1 MPRGP
6 AALTAP
12 VDPALAA
19 RLLRGL
25 GFLVHPDLPDLAGDA
40 YLLVALRPAPE
51 LDHFDPER
59 LIVWVTDGS
68 RGDRLEITRTTRPID
83 KDYSWGTIR
92 VVDRFGI
99 ANEFVSTGGRLA
111 VEHVGDAT
119 IAILTSSAPILRR
132 GGHSQGWDAAAA
144 NLSAYFG
151 RLLLT
156 VDYVAG
162 FEAKLAGATPL
173 ARYSAFVGDAIDRH
187 RGSAALRAEHGALW
201 PLLCSERKRLLRDH
215 PDAWA
220 DGEALLALARMGM
233 PAPVGAP
240 RALAGAPTAA

>member
-6 AALTAP
+6 ACLTAP

-19 RLLRGL
+19 RVLDGW

-59 LIVWVTDGS
+59 LGVWVSNGA
-68 RGDRLEITRTTRPID
+68 RGDRLEITRATRPIGL
-83 KDYSWGTIR
+83 DYSWGTIR
-92 VVDRFGI
+92 IVDRFGI

-111 VEHVGDAT
+111 VERIGDTT

-144 NLSAYFG
+144 DMAAFFG
-151 RLLLT
+151 RLLLA
-156 VDYVAG
+156 VDLVPG
-162 FEAKLAGATPL
+162 FEGQLTSATPL
-173 ARYSAFVGDAIDRH
+173 TRYAAFIADAIERY
-187 RGSAALRAEHGALW
+187 RSSPLLRAEHGGLW
-201 PLLCSERKRLLRDH
+201 PLLCQERGRLEAVYPSD
-215 PDAWA
+215 WA
-220 DGEALLALARMGM
+220 AGQDLLSAARAGLSASARRE
-233 PAPVGAP
+233 PAA
-240 RALAGAPTAA
+240 

>member
-12 VDPALAA
+12 VDPDVAA
-19 RLLRGL
+19 RLLDGW

-59 LIVWVTDGS
+59 LAVWVTDGS
-68 RGDRLEITRTTRPID
+68 RGGRLEITRATRPVD
-83 KDYSWGTIR
+83 LDYSWGTIR

-99 ANEFVSTGGRLA
+99 ANEFVSTGGRLS
-111 VEHVGDAT
+111 VDRVGDTAL
-119 IAILTSSAPILRR
+119 AVLTSSAPILRR

-144 NLSAYFG
+144 DLAAFFG

-156 VDYVAG
+156 VDCVPG
-162 FEAKLAGATPL
+162 FEGLVSTTTPL
-173 ARYSAFVGDAIDRH
+173 ARYAAFIADGLERH
-187 RGSAALRAEHGALW
+187 RGSARLRDEHDTFW
-201 PLLCSERKRLLRDH
+201 PLLCSERRRLEVEH
-215 PDAWA
+215 PLDWTSGVVLLESVHSVGRVA
-220 DGEALLALARMGM
+220 DRR
-233 PAPVGAP
+233 PAVAVSG
-240 RALAGAPTAA
+240 